1 MKRLS
6 LLILLTFSL
15 TCVAL
20 SQKQKGRYLSEVPI
34 YDSAEYKIEMAKERA
49 GIQTYT
55 RIYQSNDSVESVVA
69 WYEEKLP
76 QAEKS
81 TGVRSRTNSPWVKFE
96 FEPEGAAELSR
107 LMKDHSR
114 EFVGVQIEKN
124 PMNSATDIHVMEFLN
139 PSEG

>member
-34 YDSAEYKIEMAKERA
+34 YDSAEYKIEMAKERS

-55 RIYQSNDSVESVVA
+55 RIYQTDDSVESGGLVRREA
-69 WYEEKLP
+69 APGREEHRC
-76 QAEKS
+76 AKS
-81 TGVRSRTNSPWVKFE
+81 HQLT
-96 FEPEGAAELSR
+96 
-107 LMKDHSR
+107 
-114 EFVGVQIEKN
+114 VGQV
-124 PMNSATDIHVMEFLN
+124 
-139 PSEG
+139 